1 MRQKEYQNMN
11 KSILH
16 QILHWFKSLSRSD
29 KIIVGVAVG
38 FSVWL
43 VMFVVIGKLIL
54 GSVSFSG
61 DRWAERERLDKI
73 RREKSVAETNRMI
86 ADMNRSREEFD
97 ELFNSIRKK
106 HEALDAKM
114 SQAMKGLRQ
123 KARESMRL
131 KTNFPQTRVQPQATG
146 SSNNNKKQEHP

>member
-1 MRQKEYQNMN
+1 
-11 KSILH
+11 
-16 QILHWFKSLSRSD
+16 
-29 KIIVGVAVG
+29 VGVATG

-73 RREKSVAETNRMI
+73 RREKSVLETNLMI
-86 ADMNRSREEFD
+86 AEMNQSREDFD

-114 SQAMKGLRQ
+114 SQAMKGLWQ
-123 KARESMRL
+123 KSLESMKL
-131 KTNFPQTRVQPQATG
+131 KTNFPPIRIQPQVTAA
-146 SSNNNKKQEHP
+146 SNNNKKQDKP